1 MFAKV
6 QYILIIQSSWESPL
20 VNKEV
25 KNEIAVSVAQG
36 EKQILRNLVE
46 VMTKNS
52 LHYYFE
58 IHSID

>member
-1 MFAKV
+1 MFVKV

-20 VNKEV
+20 VNREV

>member
-20 VNKEV
+20 VNREV